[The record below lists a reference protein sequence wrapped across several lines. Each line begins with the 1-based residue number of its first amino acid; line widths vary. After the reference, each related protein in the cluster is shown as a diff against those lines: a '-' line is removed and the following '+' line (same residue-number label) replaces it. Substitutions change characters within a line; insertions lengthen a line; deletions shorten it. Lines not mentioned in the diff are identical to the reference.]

1 LRSKSYWRPTRGFEK
16 KALKKTARSARSDK
30 EDCGDCSG
38 DEETDG
44 NALRDDLQD
53 ASSVPGEL

>member
-1 LRSKSYWRPTRGFEK
+1 MRDFKTR
-16 KALKKTARSARSDK
+16 ALKKTVRSAGSDK

-44 NALRDDLQD
+44 DALQDALQD
-53 ASSVPGEL
+53 ASAAPGEL

>member
-1 LRSKSYWRPTRGFEK
+1 MRDFK
-16 KALKKTARSARSDK
+16 KKTLKKTLRSARSDK

-38 DEETDG
+38 DEETNG

-53 ASSVPGEL
+53 ASAVPGEL